1 MEELDLI
8 NGNRPSEIHTIIV
21 WDGKNNSEKAQEYM
35 NNLSLKNIKILYN
48 SKITLSKQQEY
59 ALSKSIYNNSRF
71 SKVKNSTIH
80 LFILQDTKPIYSFE
94 KATTCWQ
101 VLNKTMKTLK
111 EDMRLKIGGSLR
123 STGSI
128 HGSYNPEE
136 AFCVLK
142 PLNLMKYTQRKTFQ
156 DFNDFFTHINKHNKL
171 KYTILRSF
179 QEIENLPEWFIT
191 KTNDIDILVNDYY
204 YFKSLTGARSRNKFY
219 MRERD
224 NGYSIQSLISIGGV
238 EIPFDIR
245 FVGDNYVDS
254 NWEKNI
260 LNHRIKTQ
268 LKTGVVIYTPNY
280 RDELYSLIYH
290 ILIQKYNP
298 ETNKHINRVQYLQ
311 RLLKIS
317 VSNFKNLFSE
327 RKKLDVFMQKNK
339 YIYKKPY
346 DRGVKF
352 LINTGLQES
361 NRNNIIKKLGKMW

>member
-1 MEELDLI
+1 MEELDFI
-8 NGNRPSEIHTIIV
+8 NGIRPSEIHTIIV
-21 WDGKNNSEKAQEYM
+21 WDGKKNGEKAQEYM
-35 NNLSLKNIKILYN
+35 NILSLENIKILYN
-48 SKITLSKQQEY
+48 SKIILSKQQEY
-59 ALSKSIYNNSRF
+59 ALAKSIYNNSRF

-142 PLNLMKYTQRKTFQ
+142 SLNLMKYTLRKTFQ
-156 DFNDFFTHINKHNKL
+156 DFNDFFTHLNKHNRL

-179 QEIENLPEWFIT
+179 QEIENLPEWFKT

-245 FVGDNYVDS
+245 FVGDNYIDS
-254 NWEKNI
+254 KWEQDLINRRSK
-260 LNHRIKTQ
+260 LS
-268 LKTGVVIYTPNY
+268 LKTGVTIYTPNY
-280 RDELYSLIYH
+280 KDELYSLIYH

-298 ETNKHINRVQYLQ
+298 KTSKHIPRVQYLQ
-311 RLLKIS
+311 SIMKIPI
-317 VSNFKNLFSE
+317 SNFKDLVTV

-352 LINTGLQES
+352 LINTELREP